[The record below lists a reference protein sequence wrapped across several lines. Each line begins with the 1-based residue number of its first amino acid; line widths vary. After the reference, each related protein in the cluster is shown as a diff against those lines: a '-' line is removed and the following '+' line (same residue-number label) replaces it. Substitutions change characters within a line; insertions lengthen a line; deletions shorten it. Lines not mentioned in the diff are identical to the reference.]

1 MPAMKRNLLLWLP
14 LLLWTA
20 CLHGMA
26 QEAYPTALPTMTVIA
41 ADGSEEETT
50 AYEGSAPL
58 RAIFRANPEDLGS
71 YTPHYEWRFV
81 REGEEEPFL
90 TRFEETT
97 EYSFT
102 TSGTTTVEL
111 HISFVQ
117 GSDTIE
123 YASDEPFVVIISE
136 SQLEM
141 PNAFTPNGDGINDVY
156 RAKEGYESIV
166 EFHAAVFNRWGR
178 KLYEWDDPSGG
189 WDGTAGGSKAPDGA
203 YYLVVNARGAD
214 GRQYKLKKTI
224 NLLRGFT
231 DNGTGT
237 TTP

>member
-1 MPAMKRNLLLWLP
+1 MKRNLLFLLP
-14 LLLWTA
+14 LLLWA
-20 CLHGMA
+20 ASLRGVA
-26 QEAYPTALPTMTVIA
+26 QEAYPSAMPTMTVIA

-111 HISFVQ
+111 HSSFVQ

-123 YASDEPFVVIISE
+123 YASDEPFVVTISE

-189 WDGTAGGSKAPDGA
+189 WDGTAGGSKDPDGA
-203 YYLVVNARGAD
+203 YCLVVNAS
-214 GRQYKLKKTI
+214 
-224 NLLRGFT
+224 
-231 DNGTGT
+231 
-237 TTP
+237 

>member
-1 MPAMKRNLLLWLP
+1 MKRNLLLLLP
-14 LLLWTA
+14 LLLWGA
-20 CLHGMA
+20 SLHGVA
-26 QEAYPTALPTMTVIA
+26 QEVYPSAMPTMTVIA

-50 AYEGSAPL
+50 VYEGSAPL
-58 RAIFRANPEDLGS
+58 RAIFRANAEDVGP
-71 YTPHYEWRFV
+71 YTPHYEWRFT

-111 HISFVQ
+111 HVSFVQ
-117 GSDTIE
+117 GRDTID
-123 YASDEPFVVIISE
+123 YVMDEPFVVTISE
-136 SQLEM
+136 SKLEM

-156 RAKEGYESIV
+156 RSKAGYESI
-166 EFHAAVFNRWGR
+166 EEYSAAGFNRWGR

-237 TTP
+237 TIP